1 MVSCYIA
8 QNKFQPLK
16 TQTKT
21 FKKAKHNEKQQNKS
35 GTRRGSDHPLNNDY
49 WHCLLYSN
57 GIKTIFKLLKPL
69 YND

>member
-21 FKKAKHNEKQQNKS
+21 FKKAKHNEKQQNKIR
-35 GTRRGSDHPLNNDY
+35 TNRGQNNPININH
-49 WHCLLYSN
+49 WHSLLYSY
-57 GIKTIFKLLKPL
+57 GIKTIFELLKP
-69 YND
+69 